1 MSGDHPNPGGG
12 PQDSTA
18 PDQRGAAAGRR
29 PGVDPAAV
37 ADQMTQLDGAP
48 IPAQAAGP
56 VPPQPPAAPSGPL
69 ADVSYQPTAPAFP
82 AQAPGAPGPA
92 PASSPGYGA
101 PVPPGAP
108 IGPYDPPQAAASY
121 GYPQPMPTP
130 PPAYNAAQGGYGHP
144 GPAPDQGGYG
154 MPPQY
159 GQQQVGYSYP
169 GPVLPAP
176 AAPKQRNG
184 VLVFGGVAGGILAIG
199 IVIGLI
205 ILFTPGPAPKP
216 NATGGTSAGVTGGGT
231 GGGGGGSST
240 GKLNVSWTVP
250 KSSVSGSDS
259 HTLGEW
265 TTDKLLV
272 RGDATALT
280 AYNLSNGQV
289 AWTLTPPSGTK
300 AFCSMSAS
308 TNKKDVGG
316 VTFNLGDDDCASVGA
331 VDATTGKL
339 LFNVGSSLPSKS
351 FDTQVT
357 VTDTTV
363 AAASGAL
370 LGGFNLSDGKSAWN
384 YKDRGDYCNESSD
397 TAGSVVV
404 VSDFCPD
411 ANPKQQLSVLN
422 ADTGQITSSFAL
434 TTDNDR
440 LTNIVS
446 TKPLVLQI
454 SSGYDNDYM
463 VGVDASG
470 KTMAKIPLKVAG
482 EDRLQLSSAS
492 AALSKNIVLGNTLY
506 VEVTKNDKTAIRAI
520 DLVSGT
526 TLWTVD
532 GGAEQGLRLVDGSKD
547 GKPLAI
553 AIDGYGKGARLVSLS
568 PADGSL
574 TAVSSFNVKSDS
586 FMPFQDAQV
595 LVATDLS
602 QVLTVPQL
610 PIEATA
616 TLYSKG

>member
-1 MSGDHPNPGGG
+1 M
-12 PQDSTA
+12 
-18 PDQRGAAAGRR
+18 
-29 PGVDPAAV
+29 
-37 ADQMTQLDGAP
+37 
-48 IPAQAAGP
+48 
-56 VPPQPPAAPSGPL
+56 
-69 ADVSYQPTAPAFP
+69 
-82 AQAPGAPGPA
+82 
-92 PASSPGYGA
+92 
-101 PVPPGAP
+101 
-108 IGPYDPPQAAASY
+108 
-121 GYPQPMPTP
+121 
-130 PPAYNAAQGGYGHP
+130 
-144 GPAPDQGGYG
+144 PDQGGYG
-154 MPPQY
+154 VPPQY
-159 GQQQVGYSYP
+159 AQPVGYGYP
-169 GPVLPAP
+169 GPAMPAP
-176 AAPKQRNG
+176 VAAKQRNG

-199 IVIGLI
+199 IVIALI
-205 ILFTPGPAPKP
+205 VLFSSSSTPKTSTTA
-216 NATGGTSAGVTGGGT
+216 GGTSAGST
-231 GGGGGGSST
+231 GGGGGGGT
-240 GKLNVSWTVP
+240 DAGKLKASWTVP
-250 KSSVSGSDS
+250 KSTVSGSDS

-300 AFCSMSAS
+300 AFCSMSVT
-308 TNKKDVGG
+308 TNKNNVGG
-316 VTFNLGDDDCASVGA
+316 ISLNLGDDDCASVGA
-331 VDATTGKL
+331 VDATAGKL

-351 FDTQVT
+351 FDTQIT

-370 LGGFNLSDGKSAWN
+370 LAGFNLSDGKNAWN

-397 TAGSVVV
+397 AAGSVVV

-422 ADTGQITSSFAL
+422 ADTGQTTSSFAL

-454 SSGYDNDYM
+454 SSGYDNDYL
-463 VGVDASG
+463 VGVDSSG

-506 VEVTKNDKTAIRAI
+506 VEVSQSNKTAIRAI
-520 DLVSGT
+520 DLISGT

-553 AIDGYGKGARLVSLS
+553 AMDGFGKGSRLVSLS

-574 TAVSSFNVKSDS
+574 TAISSFTVKDDS

-595 LVATDLS
+595 LVSSDLS

-616 TLYSKG
+616 TLYGKG